1 MKYGIK
7 IFGFNNLNIYLQY
20 LTNQPHVKI
29 FSILS
34 DYKKNKY
41 MNIDIEKI
49 YKNNVD
55 TDILIID
62 NINQYDLKNLSINSK
77 YIIFIKSTD
86 FIKSPFVNNKK
97 INFFIFNIF
106 NTFYKKK
113 FLKSYLEKIEKI
125 NKIIIFF
132 PKKNIN
138 YTKNDFILDF
148 IYFIE
153 QNFNIKLFLEKL
165 SKDKQLLKVNNNTI
179 EIHYNLTKND
189 YVSLSFDK
197 FEKIDF
203 SPHNLALEYFFNN
216 LFLDIVENKNYNKI
230 SDMYLSAKTNFY

>member
-41 MNIDIEKI
+41 MNFDIEKI
-49 YKNNVD
+49 SKKKID
-55 TDILIID
+55 SDILIID
-62 NINQYDLKNLSINSK
+62 NIYQNDLKNLSINPK

-86 FIKSPFVNNKK
+86 FINSPFINNKK
-97 INFFIFNIF
+97 INYFIFNIF

-113 FLKSYLEKIEKI
+113 FLKNYLEKIEKI
-125 NKIIIFF
+125 NKMFIFF

-148 IYFIE
+148 IYFLGH
-153 QNFNIKLFLEKL
+153 NFNIKLFLGKL
-165 SKDKQLLKVNNNTI
+165 TEDKQLLKINNNTV
-179 EIHYNLTKND
+179 EIHYNFTKND
-189 YVSLSFDK
+189 YVSLSFDN

-216 LFLDIVENKNYNKI
+216 LFLDIVENKKSSKI
-230 SDMYLSAKTNFY
+230 SDIYLSAKTSFS